1 MFFSGHSRFTDTSI
15 GMWVFLSWLIN
26 ALAGQAPERVC
37 TPSPTDLNASTAAL
51 TLPTLGGIHSFVLAP
66 RILPP
71 PPLLA

>member
-1 MFFSGHSRFTDTSI
+1 
-15 GMWVFLSWLIN
+15 MWVFLSWLIN

-51 TLPTLGGIHSFVLAP
+51 TLPTLGGIHSFVLAL